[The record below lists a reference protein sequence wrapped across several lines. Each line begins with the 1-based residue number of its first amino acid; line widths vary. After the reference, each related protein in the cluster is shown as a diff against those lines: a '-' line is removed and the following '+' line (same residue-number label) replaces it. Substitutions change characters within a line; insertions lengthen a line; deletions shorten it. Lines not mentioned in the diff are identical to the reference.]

1 MYVFNEEANMA
12 DNLVIVESAAKVNT
26 ISRFL
31 GKNYK
36 VEASIGHVRDLP
48 KSQLGIDTANNYE
61 PKYITIRGKG
71 ELLQKLRK
79 DVKNAKC
86 VYLATDPDREGE
98 AISWHLYHALKL
110 QDKKVCRIT
119 FNEITEQAVKEAI
132 KNPRDINTDLVDA
145 QQARRI
151 LDRLVGYEISPIL
164 WKKVRKGLSAGR
176 VQSVT
181 LRLISDRDKQIREFV
196 EEEYWSITAN
206 LQSGKGKA
214 FEAKLDTYKNDKCEI
229 SNEEQ
234 AKKIVKACE
243 KGTFKVVN
251 SKKGNRTKNTV
262 LPFTT
267 STLQQEAAKH
277 LGFSTQK
284 TMNIAQQLYEGIK
297 VGKKE
302 VGIVTYIRTD
312 SIRISEKA
320 KEEAISYI
328 TQKYGEQYLG
338 VKKQVEKAKK
348 THIQD
353 AHEAIRPT
361 YMEYE
366 PSEVKEYLSRDQFRL
381 YQLIWNRF
389 VASQMAPAQY
399 ETYSIK
405 IANGDYE
412 FKASYSIELF
422 DGFIRAYNLG
432 EEKAK
437 KEAKFQVNEG
447 EQLNCGSIIPNQHF
461 TQPPA
466 HFSEATLVKAL
477 EENGVGRPS
486 TYAPTITTL
495 LARGYIVKENKIIYM
510 TELGE
515 VVNQIMREYFD
526 EVVDVDFTANMER
539 ILDEIASGN
548 VEWKEIIKSFY
559 PHFHHTVE
567 YAESQIENID
577 LTEHTDIPCEKCGT
591 HMVVRYGKYGK
602 FLGCPNFPEC
612 NGTKPWYEE
621 TGIKCPECNGKIL
634 MKKTKKGRSYYG
646 CEHNG
651 EGCEFMSW
659 DKPTGDKC
667 PICGEALIEKGNS
680 KNKKV
685 VCRNSKCNYGKQ
697 NKQ

>member
-1 MYVFNEEANMA
+1 MYVLNEEVNMA

-48 KSQLGIDTANNYE
+48 KSQLGIDVENNYE

-79 DVKNAKC
+79 DAKNAKC
-86 VYLATDPDREGE
+86 IYLATDPDREGE
-98 AISWHLYHALKL
+98 AISWHLYHSLRLA
-110 QDKKVCRIT
+110 DKKVCRIT
-119 FNEITEQAVKEAI
+119 FNEITEQAVKDAI
-132 KNPRDINTDLVDA
+132 KHPRAINMDLVDA
-145 QQARRI
+145 QQARRV
-151 LDRLVGYEISPIL
+151 LDRLVGYKISPIL
-164 WKKVRKGLSAGR
+164 WKKIRKGLSAGR

-181 LRLISDRDKQIREFV
+181 LRLISDRDKQIREFI
-196 EEEYWSITAN
+196 EEEYWTIEVN
-206 LQSGKGKA
+206 LRHNKSKA
-214 FEAKLDTYKNDKCEI
+214 FEAKLDTKDDVKIEIKNEKEAEDI
-229 SNEEQ
+229 
-234 AKKIVKACE
+234 IKACE
-243 KGTFKVVN
+243 QGKFEVISTKKGTRV
-251 SKKGNRTKNTV
+251 RNTV

-312 SIRISEKA
+312 SVRIADKA
-320 KEEAISYI
+320 KEAAAEYI
-328 TQKYGEQYLG
+328 IQKYGKEYLG
-338 VKKQVEKAKK
+338 EQKNDHKKKGN
-348 THIQD
+348 IQD

-366 PSEVKEYLSRDQFRL
+366 PGEIKEYLSRDQYKL
-381 YQLIWNRF
+381 YNMIWNRF
-389 VASQMAPAQY
+389 LASQMSAAQY
-399 ETYSIK
+399 ETYTIK
-405 IANGDYE
+405 IKNGSYV
-412 FKASYSIELF
+412 FRASHSTQLF
-422 DGFIRAYNLG
+422 AGFTKVYNLG
-432 EEKAK
+432 DEKVK
-437 KEAKFQVNEG
+437 KESKFEVNDGDVLE
-447 EQLNCGSIIPNQHF
+447 CASMIPSQHF

-466 HFSEATLVKAL
+466 HFTEASLVKGL

-486 TYAPTITTL
+486 TYAPTITLL
-495 LARGYIVKENKIIYM
+495 LARGYIVKENKNLYI

-515 VVNQIMREYFD
+515 VVNQIMLQYFD
-526 EVVDVDFTANMER
+526 EIVDVDFTANMER
-539 ILDEIASGN
+539 VLDEIASGS

-559 PHFHHTVE
+559 PNFQHSIEV
-567 YAESQIENID
+567 AENEIENID
-577 LTEHTDIPCEKCGT
+577 LTERTDIPCDKCGA
-591 HMVVRYGKYGK
+591 HMIVRYGKYGK
-602 FLGCPNFPEC
+602 FLGCPNFPDC
-612 NGTKPWYEE
+612 DGTKPWYEE
-621 TGIKCPECNGKIL
+621 TGITCPKCGGKIL
-634 MKKTKKGRSYYG
+634 IKKSKKGRTYYG

-651 EGCEFMSW
+651 ENCEFMSW

-667 PICGEALIEKGNS
+667 PVCGEALVEKGSS

-685 VCRNSKCNYGKQ
+685 VCCNSKCNFGKQ

>member
-1 MYVFNEEANMA
+1 MA
-12 DNLVIVESAAKVNT
+12 DNLVIVESAAKVST

-48 KSQLGIDTANNYE
+48 KSQLGVDVENDYE

-71 ELLQKLRK
+71 ELLQKMRK

-86 VYLATDPDREGE
+86 IYLATDPDREGE
-98 AISWHLYHALKL
+98 AISWHLYYALKL
-110 QDKKVCRIT
+110 QDKKVYRIT
-119 FNEITEQAVKEAI
+119 FNEITEKAVKEAI
-132 KNPRDINTDLVDA
+132 KHPRAINMDLVDA
-145 QQARRI
+145 QQARRV
-151 LDRLVGYEISPIL
+151 LDRLVGYQISPIL

-181 LRLISDRDKQIREFV
+181 LRLISDRDKQIKEFV
-196 EEEYWSITAN
+196 EEEYWSIAAH
-206 LQSGKGKA
+206 LKQPKGKA
-214 FEAKLDTYKNDKCEI
+214 FEALLDNKNGEKLEI
-229 SNEEQ
+229 RNEEE
-234 AKKIVKACE
+234 AKAIIKACE
-243 KGTFKVVN
+243 KGTFKVVS
-251 SKKGNRTKNTV
+251 SKKGTRIRNTV

-267 STLQQEAAKH
+267 STMQQEAAKH

-312 SIRISEKA
+312 SIRIADKA
-320 KEEAISYI
+320 KEEAASYI
-328 TQKYGEQYLG
+328 KEKFGEDYLG
-338 VKKQVEKAKK
+338 AQKASDKNKKG
-348 THIQD
+348 HIQD

-366 PSEVKEYLSRDQFRL
+366 PGAIKEYLSRDQFRL
-381 YQLIWNRF
+381 YQMIWNRF
-389 VASQMAPAQY
+389 VASQMAPAQF
-399 ETYSIK
+399 ETNSIK
-405 IANGDYE
+405 IVNGEYG
-412 FKASYSIELF
+412 FKASYSTELF
-422 DGFIRAYNLG
+422 AGFLKAYNLG
-432 EEKAK
+432 EEKTK
-437 KEAKFQVNEG
+437 KEAKFSVVEG
-447 EQLNCGSIIPNQHF
+447 DELECGSMIPDQHF

-495 LARGYIVKENKIIYM
+495 LARGYIVKENKNLYV

-515 VVNQIMREYFD
+515 VVNQIMLEYFD
-526 EVVDVDFTANMER
+526 EIVDVDFTATMER

-548 VEWKEIIKSFY
+548 VEWKEIMRSFY
-559 PHFHHTVE
+559 PNFHKTVE
-567 YAESQIENID
+567 YAEGQIENID
-577 LTEHTDIPCEKCGT
+577 LTEVTDIPCDKCGA
-591 HMVVRYGKYGK
+591 HMIVRYGKYGK

-612 NGTKPWYEE
+612 DGTKAWFED
-621 TGIKCPECNGKIL
+621 TGIKCPECGGKIQL
-634 MKKTKKGRSYYG
+634 KKTKKGRTYYG

-651 EGCEFMSW
+651 TSCEFMSW

-667 PICGEALIEKGNS
+667 PICDDALVEKGNS

-685 VCRNSKCNYGKQ
+685 VCRNSKCNYGKE
-697 NKQ
+697 NKH

>member
-1 MYVFNEEANMA
+1 MA
-12 DNLVIVESAAKVNT
+12 DNLVIVESAAKVST

-48 KSQLGIDTANNYE
+48 KSQLGVDVENNYE

-79 DVKNAKC
+79 DAKSAKC
-86 VYLATDPDREGE
+86 IYLATDPDREGE
-98 AISWHLYHALKL
+98 AISWHLYYALKL

-132 KNPRDINTDLVDA
+132 KHPRAINMDLVDA
-145 QQARRI
+145 QQARRV
-151 LDRLVGYEISPIL
+151 LDRLVGYQISPLL

-181 LRLISDRDKQIREFV
+181 LRLISDRDKQIKEFV
-196 EEEYWSITAN
+196 EEEYWSIAAN
-206 LQSGKGKA
+206 LRQEKGKA
-214 FEAKLDTYKNDKCEI
+214 FEAVLDSKNGEKIEI
-229 SNEEQ
+229 RNEEDAQ
-234 AKKIVKACE
+234 AIIKACE
-243 KGTFKVVN
+243 KGSFKVISN
-251 SKKGNRTKNTV
+251 KKGTRTRNTV

-284 TMNIAQQLYEGIK
+284 TMNIAQQLYEGVK
-297 VGKKE
+297 VGKKN

-312 SIRISEKA
+312 SVRIADKA
-320 KEEAISYI
+320 KEEVTAYI
-328 TQKYGEQYLG
+328 TNKFGPSYLGEQKIKEKN
-338 VKKQVEKAKK
+338 KKSHV
-348 THIQD
+348 QD

-366 PSEVKEYLSRDQFRL
+366 PQEIKEYLSRDQFRL
-381 YQLIWNRF
+381 YQMIWNRF
-389 VASQMAPAQY
+389 VASQMAPAQF
-399 ETYSIK
+399 ETYAIK
-405 IANGDYE
+405 IENGEYI
-412 FKASYSIELF
+412 FKASYSLQLF
-422 DGFIRAYNLG
+422 DGFLKVYSLD
-432 EEKAK
+432 EEKTK
-437 KEAKFQVNEG
+437 KEAKFSVEDG
-447 EQLNCGSIIPNQHF
+447 EVLICGSIIPTQHF

-495 LARGYIVKENKIIYM
+495 LARGYIVKENKVLYI

-515 VVNQIMREYFD
+515 VINQIMCAYFD
-526 EVVDVDFTANMER
+526 EIVDVDFTANMER

-559 PHFHHTVE
+559 PHFHETLV
-567 YAESQIENID
+567 YAENQIENID
-577 LTEHTDIPCEKCGT
+577 LTETTDIPCDKCGA
-591 HMVVRYGKYGK
+591 HMIVRYGKYGK
-602 FLGCPNFPEC
+602 FLGCPNFPDC
-612 NGTKPWYEE
+612 DGTKPWFEDI
-621 TGIKCPECNGKIL
+621 GVKCPECGGKVL
-634 MKKTKKGRSYYG
+634 LKKSKKGRTYYG

-651 EGCEFMSW
+651 DSCEFMSW
-659 DKPTGDKC
+659 DKPTGDTC
-667 PICGEALIEKGNS
+667 PICGEALVEKGNS
-680 KNKKV
+680 KNRKI
-685 VCRNSKCNYGKQ
+685 VCRNQKCNYGKQ
-697 NKQ
+697 NKVN

>member
-1 MYVFNEEANMA
+1 MA

-48 KSQLGIDTANNYE
+48 KSQLGVDVENNYE

-79 DVKNAKC
+79 DAKNAKC
-86 VYLATDPDREGE
+86 IYLATDPDREGE
-98 AISWHLYHALKL
+98 AISWHLYFALKL
-110 QDKKVCRIT
+110 QDKKVYRIT

-132 KNPRDINTDLVDA
+132 KNPREINTDLVDA
-145 QQARRI
+145 QQARRV
-151 LDRLVGYEISPIL
+151 LDRLVGYQISPLL

-176 VQSVT
+176 VQSAT
-181 LRLISDRDKQIREFV
+181 LKLISDRDKQIKEFI
-196 EEEYWSITAN
+196 EEEYWSIIAN
-206 LQSGKGKA
+206 LRQDKEKA
-214 FEAKLDTYKNDKCEI
+214 FEATLESYKNEKLEI
-229 SNEEQ
+229 RNEEE
-234 AKKIVKACE
+234 AKAIIRACE
-243 KGTFKVVN
+243 QGVFEVIN
-251 SKKGNRTKNTV
+251 SKKGTRIRNTV

-267 STLQQEAAKH
+267 STMQQEAAKH

-312 SIRISEKA
+312 SIRIADKA
-320 KEEAISYI
+320 KEEVATYI
-328 TQKYGEQYLG
+328 KTKYGENYLSEETAK
-338 VKKQVEKAKK
+338 VKGKK
-348 THIQD
+348 SNVQD

-366 PSEVKEYLSRDQFRL
+366 PQEIKEYLSRDQFRL
-381 YQLIWNRF
+381 YQMIWNRF
-389 VASQMAPAQY
+389 IASQMSPAQF

-405 IANGDYE
+405 IKNGDYS
-412 FKASYSIELF
+412 FKASYSLQLF
-422 DGFIRAYNLG
+422 DGFLKVYTLD
-432 EEKAK
+432 EEKVK
-437 KEAKFQVNEG
+437 KEAKFNVAEG
-447 EQLNCGSIIPNQHF
+447 EQLVCGSLIPNQHF

-495 LARGYIVKENKIIYM
+495 LARGYIVKESKILYI

-515 VVNQIMREYFD
+515 VVNQILCEYFD
-526 EVVDVDFTANMER
+526 EIVDVDFTANMER
-539 ILDEIASGN
+539 ILDEIASGH

-559 PHFHHTVE
+559 PHFHDTLV
-567 YAESQIENID
+567 YAENQIENID
-577 LTEHTDIPCEKCGT
+577 LTETTDIPCDQCGA
-591 HMVVRYGKYGK
+591 HMIVRYGKYGK
-602 FLGCPNFPEC
+602 FLGCPNFPNC
-612 NGTKPWYEE
+612 NGTKPWYEDI
-621 TGIKCPECNGKIL
+621 GIRCPECGGKVL
-634 MKKTKKGRSYYG
+634 LKKSKKGRTYYG
-646 CEHNG
+646 CENNG
-651 EGCEFMSW
+651 ENCEFMSW

-667 PICGEALIEKGNS
+667 PVCGEALVEKGNS
-680 KNKKV
+680 KNKKI
-685 VCRNSKCNYGKQ
+685 VCRNQKCNYGKE
-697 NKQ
+697 NKKS

>member
-1 MYVFNEEANMA
+1 MA

-48 KSQLGIDTANNYE
+48 KSQLGVDTEHDYE

-71 ELLQKLRK
+71 MLLQKLRK
-79 DVKNAKC
+79 EAKNAKC

-110 QDKKVCRIT
+110 QDKKVLRIT

-132 KNPRDINTDLVDA
+132 KHPRTINTDLVDA
-145 QQARRI
+145 QQARRM
-151 LDRLVGYEISPIL
+151 LDRLVGYKISPIL

-181 LRLISDRDKQIREFV
+181 LRLISDRDKQIREFI

-206 LQSGKGKA
+206 LQQEKGKV
-214 FEAKLDTYKNDKCEI
+214 FEAKLDTYKNKKVEI
-229 SNEEQ
+229 TSQEEAQRIVSACQKQ
-234 AKKIVKACE
+234 A
-243 KGTFKVVN
+243 FQVVS
-251 SKKGNRTKNTV
+251 SKKGTRVKNTV

-302 VGIVTYIRTD
+302 VGVVTYIRTD
-312 SIRISEKA
+312 SVRIADKA
-320 KEEAISYI
+320 KEEAAKYI
-328 TQKYGEQYLG
+328 TDKYGQQYLG
-338 VKKQVEKAKK
+338 AQKQKDKGSK
-348 THIQD
+348 TNIQD

-366 PSEVKEYLSRDQFRL
+366 PAQIKDYLSRDQYRL
-381 YQLIWNRF
+381 YHLIWNRF

-405 IANGDYE
+405 IQNGDYL

-422 DGFIRAYNLG
+422 DGFIKVYNLD
-432 EEKAK
+432 EEKSK
-437 KEAKFQVNEG
+437 KEAKFQVVENEV
-447 EQLNCGSIIPNQHF
+447 LACGSIIPNQHF

-495 LARGYIVKENKIIYM
+495 LARGYIVKENKNLYI

-515 VVNQIMREYFD
+515 IVNQIMKEYF
-526 EVVDVDFTANMER
+526 EEIVDVDFTANMER

-548 VEWKEIIKSFY
+548 VEWKEIMRSFY

-567 YAESQIENID
+567 YAEGQIENID
-577 LTEHTDIPCEKCGT
+577 LTETTDIPCEKCGAF
-591 HMVVRYGKYGK
+591 MIIRYGKYGK

-612 NGTKPWYEE
+612 NCTKPWFEE
-621 TGIKCPECNGKIL
+621 TGIKCPECGGKIL
-634 MKKTKKGRSYYG
+634 LKKSKKGRTYYG

-651 EGCEFMSW
+651 TSCEFMSW
-659 DKPTGDKC
+659 DRPTGDKC
-667 PICGEALIEKGNS
+667 PSCGDALIEKGTS

-697 NKQ
+697 INH

>member
-1 MYVFNEEANMA
+1 MA
-12 DNLVIVESAAKVNT
+12 DNLVIVESAAKVST

-48 KSQLGIDTANNYE
+48 KSQLGVDVENNYE

-79 DVKNAKC
+79 DAKSAKC
-86 VYLATDPDREGE
+86 IYLATDPDREGE
-98 AISWHLYHALKL
+98 AISWHLYYALKL

-132 KNPRDINTDLVDA
+132 KHPRAINMDLVDA
-145 QQARRI
+145 QQARRV
-151 LDRLVGYEISPIL
+151 LDRLVGYQISPLL

-181 LRLISDRDKQIREFV
+181 LRLISDRDKQIKEFV
-196 EEEYWSITAN
+196 EEEYWSIAAN
-206 LQSGKGKA
+206 LRQEKGKA
-214 FEAKLDTYKNDKCEI
+214 FEAVLESKNGEKIEI
-229 SNEEQ
+229 RNEEEAQ
-234 AKKIVKACE
+234 AIIKACE
-243 KGTFKVVN
+243 KGSFKVISN
-251 SKKGNRTKNTV
+251 KKGTRTRNTV

-284 TMNIAQQLYEGIK
+284 TMNIAQQLYEGVK
-297 VGKKE
+297 VGKKN

-312 SIRISEKA
+312 SVRIADKA
-320 KEEAISYI
+320 KEEVTTYI
-328 TQKYGEQYLG
+328 TNKFGSSYLGEQKIKEKN
-338 VKKQVEKAKK
+338 KKSHV
-348 THIQD
+348 QD

-366 PSEVKEYLSRDQFRL
+366 PQEIKEHLSRDQFRL
-381 YQLIWNRF
+381 YQMIWNRF
-389 VASQMAPAQY
+389 VASQMAPAQF
-399 ETYSIK
+399 ETYAIK
-405 IANGDYE
+405 TINGEYI
-412 FKASYSIELF
+412 FKASYSLQLF
-422 DGFIRAYNLG
+422 DGFLKVYSLD
-432 EEKAK
+432 EEKTK
-437 KEAKFQVNEG
+437 KEAKFSVEDG
-447 EQLNCGSIIPNQHF
+447 EVLMCGSVIPTQHF

-495 LARGYIVKENKIIYM
+495 LARGYIVKENKVLYI

-515 VVNQIMREYFD
+515 VINQIMCAYFD
-526 EVVDVDFTANMER
+526 EIVDVDFTANMER

-559 PHFHHTVE
+559 PHFHETVV
-567 YAESQIENID
+567 YAENQIENID
-577 LTEHTDIPCEKCGT
+577 LTETTDIPCDKCGA
-591 HMVVRYGKYGK
+591 HMIVRYGKYGK

-612 NGTKPWYEE
+612 DGTKPWFEDI
-621 TGIKCPECNGKIL
+621 GVKCPECGGKVL
-634 MKKTKKGRSYYG
+634 LKKSKKGRTYYG

-651 EGCEFMSW
+651 DSCEFMSW
-659 DKPTGDKC
+659 DKPTGDTC
-667 PICGEALIEKGNS
+667 PICGEALVEKGNS
-680 KNKKV
+680 KNRKI
-685 VCRNSKCNYGKQ
+685 VCRNQKCNYGKQ
-697 NKQ
+697 NKVN

>member
-1 MYVFNEEANMA
+1 MA

-48 KSQLGIDTANNYE
+48 KSQMGIDIENNYE

-71 ELLQKLRK
+71 ELLQKMRK

-98 AISWHLYHALKL
+98 AISWHLYHSLKL

-132 KNPRDINTDLVDA
+132 KHPRDINMDLVDA
-145 QQARRI
+145 QQARRV
-151 LDRLVGYEISPIL
+151 LDRLVGYKISPIL
-164 WKKVRKGLSAGR
+164 WKKIRKGLSAGR

-181 LRLISDRDKQIREFV
+181 LRLISDRDKQIKEFI
-196 EEEYWSITAN
+196 EEEYWTIEVN
-206 LQSGKGKA
+206 LRHGKSKA
-214 FEAKLDTYKNDKCEI
+214 FEARLDSKDDVKVEI
-229 SNEEQ
+229 RNEEEAQ
-234 AKKIVKACE
+234 KIITECE
-243 KGTFKVVN
+243 ENPFEVVETKKGTRV
-251 SKKGNRTKNTV
+251 KNTV

-302 VGIVTYIRTD
+302 VGVVTYIRTD
-312 SIRISEKA
+312 SVRIADKA
-320 KEEAISYI
+320 KEEAAEYI
-328 TQKYGEQYLG
+328 KTKYGEEYLG
-338 VKKQVEKAKK
+338 EVKGAQGKAKK
-348 THIQD
+348 TNIQD

-366 PSEVKEYLSRDQFRL
+366 PQTIKEYLSRDQYKL
-381 YQLIWNRF
+381 YNMIWNRF
-389 VASQMAPAQY
+389 VASQMAAAQY
-399 ETYSIK
+399 ETYSMKIK
-405 IANGDYE
+405 NGAYQ
-412 FKASYSIELF
+412 FRASYSNQLF
-422 DGFIRAYNLG
+422 DGFTKVYNLG
-432 EEKAK
+432 EEKNKKIAAFDVAK
-437 KEAKFQVNEG
+437 G
-447 EQLNCGSIIPNQHF
+447 EKLDLASIIPSQHF
-461 TQPPA
+461 TQAPA
-466 HFSEATLVKAL
+466 HFSEATIVKAL

-495 LARGYIVKENKIIYM
+495 LARGYIVKENKNLYI

-515 VVNQIMREYFD
+515 VVNQIMLQYFD
-526 EVVDVDFTANMER
+526 EIVDVEFTANMER

-559 PHFHHTVE
+559 PNFAHTVE
-567 YAESQIENID
+567 VAENEIENID
-577 LTEHTDIPCEKCGT
+577 LTETTDIPCEKCGAN
-591 HMVVRYGKYGK
+591 MIVRYGKYGK

-612 NGTKPWYEE
+612 DGTKAWYEE
-621 TGIKCPECNGKIL
+621 VGVDCPQCGGKVL
-634 MKKTKKGRSYYG
+634 LKKTKKGRTYYG

-651 EGCEFMSW
+651 DSCEFMSW
-659 DKPTGDKC
+659 DKPTGEKC
-667 PICGEALIEKGNS
+667 PVCGDALVEKGSN
-680 KNKKV
+680 KNKKI

-697 NKQ
+697 NKR

>member
-1 MYVFNEEANMA
+1 MA

-36 VEASIGHVRDLP
+36 VEASVGHVRDLP
-48 KSQLGIDTANNYE
+48 KSQLGVDIENNYE

-79 DVKNAKC
+79 DVKNAKTI
-86 VYLATDPDREGE
+86 YLATDPDREGE
-98 AISWHLYHALKL
+98 AISWHLYYALKL
-110 QDKKVCRIT
+110 QDKKICRIT
-119 FNEITEQAVKEAI
+119 FNEITEEAVKEAI
-132 KNPRDINTDLVDA
+132 KHPREINMNLVDA
-145 QQARRI
+145 QQARRV
-151 LDRLVGYEISPIL
+151 LDRLVGYQISPIL

-181 LRLISDRDKQIREFV
+181 LRLISDRDKQIKEFV
-196 EEEYWSITAN
+196 EEEYWSVAAH
-206 LQSGKGKA
+206 LRQGKGKA
-214 FEAKLDTYKNDKCEI
+214 FEATLESKNGEKIDI
-229 SNEEQ
+229 RNEEE
-234 AKKIVKACE
+234 AVSIIKACE
-243 KGTFKVVN
+243 NGTFKVKS
-251 SKKGNRTKNTV
+251 SKKGTRVRNTV

-312 SIRISEKA
+312 SVRIADKA
-320 KEEAISYI
+320 KEEVSEYI
-328 TQKYGEQYLG
+328 EKKYGANYLG
-338 VKKQVEKAKK
+338 EQKTKEKSKKNV
-348 THIQD
+348 QD

-366 PSEVKEYLSRDQFRL
+366 PNEIKEYLSRDQFRL
-381 YQLIWNRF
+381 YQLIWKRF
-389 VASQMAPAQY
+389 VASQMIAAQF

-405 IANGDYE
+405 IENGDYT

-422 DGFIRAYNLG
+422 DGFLKVYNLG

-437 KEAKFQVNEG
+437 KEAKFNVQEDD
-447 EQLNCGSIIPNQHF
+447 ELTCGSIIPSQHF

-495 LARGYIVKENKIIYM
+495 LARGYIVKENKMLYV

-515 VVNQIMREYFD
+515 VVNQIMCEYFD
-526 EVVDVDFTANMER
+526 EIVDVDFTANMER

-559 PHFHHTVE
+559 PNFHQTVE
-567 YAESQIENID
+567 YAENQIENVD
-577 LTEHTDIPCEKCGT
+577 LTETTDIPCDLCGT
-591 HMVVRYGKYGK
+591 HMIVRYGKYGK

-612 NGTKPWYEE
+612 NGTKPWFEDI
-621 TGIKCPECNGKIL
+621 GVSCPECGGKIL
-634 MKKTKKGRSYYG
+634 LKKTKKGRTYFG
-646 CEHNG
+646 CENNG
-651 EGCEFMSW
+651 ETCEFMSW
-659 DKPTGDKC
+659 DKPTGEKC
-667 PICGEALIEKGNS
+667 PVCGEALVEKGNS
-680 KNKKV
+680 KNKKI

-697 NKQ
+697 NKN

>member
-1 MYVFNEEANMA
+1 MA

-48 KSQLGIDTANNYE
+48 KSQLGIDTENNYE

-71 ELLQKLRK
+71 ELLQKMRK

-98 AISWHLYHALKL
+98 AISWHLYYALRL
-110 QDKKVCRIT
+110 EDKKVRRIT

-132 KNPRDINTDLVDA
+132 KHPRAIDMNLVDA
-145 QQARRI
+145 QQARRV
-151 LDRLVGYEISPIL
+151 LDRLVGYKISPIL
-164 WKKVRKGLSAGR
+164 WKKIRKGLSAGR

-196 EEEYWSITAN
+196 EEEYWTIEAQ
-206 LQSGKGKA
+206 LRQGKGKA
-214 FEAKLDTYKNDKCEI
+214 FEAKLDTIAGKKAEIKDKKEA
-229 SNEEQ
+229 E
-234 AKKIVKACE
+234 KIIKACE
-243 KGTFKVVN
+243 KGEFKVT
-251 SKKGNRTKNTV
+251 STKKGTRVKNTV

-312 SIRISEKA
+312 SVRIADKA
-320 KEEAISYI
+320 KAEAVEYI
-328 TQKYGEQYLG
+328 TQKYGVDYLG
-338 VKKQVEKAKK
+338 EQKAANKQKGN
-348 THIQD
+348 IQD

-366 PSEVKEYLSRDQFRL
+366 PAVIKEHLSRDQYRL
-381 YQLIWNRF
+381 YNMIWNRF
-389 VASQMAPAQY
+389 VASQMASAQY

-405 IANGDYE
+405 IENGE
-412 FKASYSIELF
+412 HVFKASYSIELF
-422 DGFIRAYNLG
+422 DGFMKVYNL
-432 EEKAK
+432 EDEKAK
-437 KEAKFQVNEG
+437 KEAKFKVNEG
-447 EQLNCGSIIPNQHF
+447 DVLTCGSLIPSQHF

-495 LARGYIVKENKIIYM
+495 LARGYIVKESKLLYV

-515 VVNQIMREYFD
+515 VVNQIMKQYFD
-526 EVVDVDFTANMER
+526 EIVDVDFTANMER
-539 ILDEIASGN
+539 VLDEIAAGN

-559 PHFHHTVE
+559 PNFYHMLKV
-567 YAESQIENID
+567 AEEEIENID
-577 LTEHTDIPCEKCGT
+577 LTETTDIPCEKCGAN
-591 HMVVRYGKYGK
+591 MIVRYGKYGK

-612 NGTKPWYEE
+612 NNTKPWYEE
-621 TGIKCPECNGKIL
+621 TGIECPECGGKIYV
-634 MKKTKKGRSYYG
+634 KKSKKGRTYFG

-651 EGCEFMSW
+651 ESCEFMSW

-667 PICGEALIEKGNS
+667 PICGDALVERGSS
-680 KNKKV
+680 KNKKII
-685 VCRNSKCNYGKQ
+685 CRNSKCNYGKQ
-697 NKQ
+697 NKR

>member
-1 MYVFNEEANMA
+1 MA
-12 DNLVIVESAAKVNT
+12 DNLVIVESAAKVST

-48 KSQLGIDTANNYE
+48 KSQLGVDIENEYE

-79 DVKNAKC
+79 DAKNAKC
-86 VYLATDPDREGE
+86 IYLATDPDREGE
-98 AISWHLYHALKL
+98 AISWHLYYALKL

-132 KNPRDINTDLVDA
+132 KHPRAINMDLVDA
-145 QQARRI
+145 QQARRV
-151 LDRLVGYEISPIL
+151 LDRLVGYQISPLL

-181 LRLISDRDKQIREFV
+181 LRLISDRDKQIKEFV

-206 LQSGKGKA
+206 LRQEKGKA
-214 FEAKLDTYKNDKCEI
+214 FEAVLDSKKGEKIEI
-229 SNEEQ
+229 RNEEEAQ
-234 AKKIVKACE
+234 AIMKACE
-243 KGTFKVVN
+243 KGSFTVIN
-251 SKKGNRTKNTV
+251 NKKGVRTRNTV

-267 STLQQEAAKH
+267 STMQQEAAKH

-284 TMNIAQQLYEGIK
+284 TMNIAQQLYEGVK
-297 VGKKE
+297 VGKKN

-312 SIRISEKA
+312 SVRISDKA
-320 KEEAISYI
+320 KEEVTTYI
-328 TQKYGEQYLG
+328 TNKFGPSYLGEQKIKEKR
-338 VKKQVEKAKK
+338 KKN
-348 THIQD
+348 HIQD

-366 PSEVKEYLSRDQFRL
+366 PQEIKEYLSRDQFRL
-381 YQLIWNRF
+381 YQMIWNRF
-389 VASQMAPAQY
+389 VASQMAPAQF

-405 IANGDYE
+405 IENGDYV
-412 FKASYSIELF
+412 FKASYSLQLF
-422 DGFIRAYNLG
+422 DGFLKVYSLD
-432 EEKAK
+432 EEKTK
-437 KEAKFQVNEG
+437 KEAKFSVVDG
-447 EQLNCGSIIPNQHF
+447 EQLVCGSIIPTQHF

-495 LARGYIVKENKIIYM
+495 LARGYIVKENKVLYI

-515 VVNQIMREYFD
+515 VINQIMCAYFD
-526 EVVDVDFTANMER
+526 EIVDVDFTANMER

-559 PHFHHTVE
+559 PHFHETVV
-567 YAESQIENID
+567 YAENQIENID
-577 LTEHTDIPCEKCGT
+577 LTETTDIPCDKCGT
-591 HMVVRYGKYGK
+591 HMIVRYGKYGK

-612 NGTKPWYEE
+612 NGTKPWFEDI
-621 TGIKCPECNGKIL
+621 GVKCPECGGKVL
-634 MKKTKKGRSYYG
+634 LKKSKKGRTYYG

-651 EGCEFMSW
+651 ESCEFMSW

-667 PICGEALIEKGNS
+667 PICGEALVEKGNL
-680 KNKKV
+680 KNRKI
-685 VCRNSKCNYGKQ
+685 VCRNQKCNYGKQ
-697 NKQ
+697 NKVN

>member
-1 MYVFNEEANMA
+1 MA

-36 VEASIGHVRDLP
+36 VEASVGHVRDLP
-48 KSQLGIDTANNYE
+48 KSQLGVDIENNYE

-71 ELLQKLRK
+71 ELLQKMRK
-79 DVKNAKC
+79 DVKNAKTI
-86 VYLATDPDREGE
+86 YLATDPDREGE
-98 AISWHLYHALKL
+98 AISWHLYYALKL
-110 QDKKVCRIT
+110 QDKKICRIT
-119 FNEITEQAVKEAI
+119 FNEITEEAVKEAI
-132 KNPRDINTDLVDA
+132 KHPREINMDLVDA
-145 QQARRI
+145 QQARRV
-151 LDRLVGYEISPIL
+151 LDRLVGYQISPIL

-181 LRLISDRDKQIREFV
+181 LRLISDRDKQIKEFV
-196 EEEYWSITAN
+196 EEEYWSVAAH
-206 LQSGKGKA
+206 LRQGKGKA
-214 FEAKLDTYKNDKCEI
+214 FEATLESKNGEKIEI
-229 SNEEQ
+229 RNEEE
-234 AKKIVKACE
+234 AASVIKACE
-243 KGTFKVVN
+243 NGQFKVKS
-251 SKKGNRTKNTV
+251 SKKGTRVRNTV

-312 SIRISEKA
+312 SVRIADKA
-320 KEEAISYI
+320 KEEAAEYI
-328 TQKYGEQYLG
+328 EKNYGANYLGEQKTKEKS
-338 VKKQVEKAKK
+338 KKNV
-348 THIQD
+348 QD

-366 PSEVKEYLSRDQFRL
+366 PNEIKEYLSRDQFRL
-381 YQLIWNRF
+381 YQLIWKRF
-389 VASQMAPAQY
+389 VASQMIAAQF

-405 IANGDYE
+405 IENGEYT

-422 DGFIRAYNLG
+422 DGFLKVYNLG

-437 KEAKFQVNEG
+437 KEAKFNVQEG
-447 EQLNCGSIIPNQHF
+447 DELTCGSIIPSQHF

-495 LARGYIVKENKIIYM
+495 LARGYIVKENKMLYV

-515 VVNQIMREYFD
+515 VVNQIMCEYFD
-526 EVVDVDFTANMER
+526 EIVDVDFTANMER

-559 PHFHHTVE
+559 PNFHQTVE
-567 YAESQIENID
+567 YAENQIENID
-577 LTEHTDIPCEKCGT
+577 LTETTDIPCDLCGT
-591 HMVVRYGKYGK
+591 HMIVRYGKYGK

-612 NGTKPWYEE
+612 NGTKPWFEDI
-621 TGIKCPECNGKIL
+621 GVACPECGGKVL
-634 MKKTKKGRSYYG
+634 LKKTKKGRTYFG
-646 CEHNG
+646 CENNG
-651 EGCEFMSW
+651 ETCEFMSW
-659 DKPTGDKC
+659 DKPTGEKC
-667 PICGEALIEKGNS
+667 PVCGEALVEKGNS
-680 KNKKV
+680 KNKKI

-697 NKQ
+697 NKN

>member
-1 MYVFNEEANMA
+1 MA
-12 DNLVIVESAAKVNT
+12 DNLVIVESAAKVST

-48 KSQLGIDTANNYE
+48 KSQLGVDTENNYE

-71 ELLQKLRK
+71 ELLQKMRK

-86 VYLATDPDREGE
+86 IYLATDPDREGE
-98 AISWHLYHALKL
+98 AISWHLYYALKL

-119 FNEITEQAVKEAI
+119 FNEITEEAVKDAI
-132 KNPRDINTDLVDA
+132 KHPRDINMDLVDA
-145 QQARRI
+145 QQARRV
-151 LDRLVGYEISPIL
+151 LDRLVGYQISPIL

-181 LRLISDRDKQIREFV
+181 LRLISDRDKQIKEFV
-196 EEEYWSITAN
+196 EEEYWSIVAN
-206 LQSGKGKA
+206 LRQEKGKA
-214 FEAKLDTYKNDKCEI
+214 FEAILESKKGEKVEI
-229 SNEEQ
+229 RNEEE
-234 AKKIVKACE
+234 ANAIIKACE
-243 KGTFKVVN
+243 KGQFKVIS
-251 SKKGNRTKNTV
+251 SKKGTRVRNTV

-297 VGKKE
+297 VGKKD

-312 SIRISEKA
+312 SVRIADKA
-320 KEEAISYI
+320 KEEVAEYI
-328 TQKYGEQYLG
+328 ERKYGKEYLG
-338 VKKQVEKAKK
+338 EQKNKEKSKKNV
-348 THIQD
+348 QD

-366 PSEVKEYLSRDQFRL
+366 PSEIKEYLSRDQFRL
-381 YQLIWNRF
+381 YQMIWNRF
-389 VASQMAPAQY
+389 VASQMVAAQF

-405 IANGDYE
+405 IENGEYV
-412 FKASYSIELF
+412 FKASYSLELF
-422 DGFIRAYNLG
+422 DGFLKVYNLG
-432 EEKAK
+432 EEKVK
-437 KEAKFQVNEG
+437 KEAKFNVKENDE
-447 EQLNCGSIIPNQHF
+447 LICGSLIPNQHF

-495 LARGYIVKENKIIYM
+495 LARGYIVKESKMLYV

-515 VVNQIMREYFD
+515 VVNQIMCEYFD
-526 EVVDVDFTANMER
+526 EIVDVDFTANMER

-559 PHFHHTVE
+559 PNFHQTVE
-567 YAESQIENID
+567 YAENQIENID
-577 LTEHTDIPCEKCGT
+577 LTETTDIPCDKCGT
-591 HMVVRYGKYGK
+591 HMIVRYGKYGK
-602 FLGCPNFPEC
+602 FLGCPNFPDC
-612 NGTKPWYEE
+612 NGTKPWFEDI
-621 TGIKCPECNGKIL
+621 GVPCPECGGKVL
-634 MKKTKKGRSYYG
+634 LKKTKKGRTYFG

-651 EGCEFMSW
+651 ETCEFMSW
-659 DKPTGDKC
+659 DKPTGEKC
-667 PICGEALIEKGNS
+667 PLCGEALVEKGNS

-697 NKQ
+697 NKN

>member
-1 MYVFNEEANMA
+1 MA
-12 DNLVIVESAAKVNT
+12 DNLVIVESAAKVST

-36 VEASIGHVRDLP
+36 VEASVGHVRDLP
-48 KSQLGIDTANNYE
+48 KSQLGVDIENDYE

-71 ELLQKLRK
+71 ELLQKMRK
-79 DVKNAKC
+79 DAKNAKC
-86 VYLATDPDREGE
+86 IYLATDPDREGE
-98 AISWHLYHALKL
+98 AISWHLYHALRL

-132 KNPRDINTDLVDA
+132 KNPRTINMDLVDA
-145 QQARRI
+145 QQARRV
-151 LDRLVGYEISPIL
+151 LDRLVGYQISPIL

-181 LRLISDRDKQIREFV
+181 LRLISDRDKQIKEFV

-206 LQSGKGKA
+206 LRQEKGKA
-214 FEAKLDTYKNDKCEI
+214 FEAILESRQGEKIEI
-229 SNEEQ
+229 RNEAE
-234 AKKIVKACE
+234 ASEIIKACE
-243 KGTFKVVN
+243 KGNFKVVS
-251 SKKGNRTKNTV
+251 SKKGTRVRNTV

-302 VGIVTYIRTD
+302 VGVVTYIRTD
-312 SIRISEKA
+312 SIRIADKA
-320 KEEAISYI
+320 KEEAMNYI
-328 TQKYGEQYLG
+328 ETKYGKNYLG
-338 VKKQVEKAKK
+338 DQKAKEK
-348 THIQD
+348 SKKSNVQD

-366 PSEVKEYLSRDQFRL
+366 PSEIKEYLSRDQFRL
-381 YQLIWNRF
+381 YQMIWNRF
-389 VASQMAPAQY
+389 IASQMTAAQF

-405 IANGDYE
+405 IQNGDYI

-422 DGFIRAYNLG
+422 DGFLRVYNLG
-432 EEKAK
+432 EEKVK
-437 KEAKFQVNEG
+437 KEAKFNVSEG
-447 EQLNCGSIIPNQHF
+447 DELGCGSIIPNQHF

-495 LARGYIVKENKIIYM
+495 LARGYIVKESKILYI

-515 VVNQIMREYFD
+515 VVNQIMCEYFD
-526 EVVDVDFTANMER
+526 EIVDVDFTANMER

-559 PHFHHTVE
+559 PNFHQTVE
-567 YAESQIENID
+567 YAENQIENID
-577 LTEHTDIPCEKCGT
+577 LTETTDIPCDKCGT
-591 HMVVRYGKYGK
+591 HMIVRYGKYGK
-602 FLGCPNFPEC
+602 FLGCPNFPDC
-612 NGTKPWYEE
+612 NGTKPWFEDI
-621 TGIKCPECNGKIL
+621 GIACPECGGKVL
-634 MKKTKKGRSYYG
+634 LKKTKKGRTYFG

-651 EGCEFMSW
+651 NTCEFMSW
-659 DKPTGDKC
+659 DRPTGEKC
-667 PICGEALIEKGNS
+667 PVCGEALVEKGTS
-680 KNKKV
+680 KNKKI
-685 VCRNSKCNYGKQ
+685 VCRNAKCNYGKQ
-697 NKQ
+697 NKH

>member
-1 MYVFNEEANMA
+1 MA

-48 KSQLGIDTANNYE
+48 KSQLGVDIENDYE

-71 ELLQKLRK
+71 ELLQKMRK
-79 DVKNAKC
+79 DAKNAKC
-86 VYLATDPDREGE
+86 IYLATDPDREGE
-98 AISWHLYHALKL
+98 AISWHLYYALKL
-110 QDKKVCRIT
+110 QDKKVYRIT
-119 FNEITEQAVKEAI
+119 FNEITEEAVKEAI
-132 KNPRDINTDLVDA
+132 KHPREINMDLVDA
-145 QQARRI
+145 QQARRV
-151 LDRLVGYEISPIL
+151 LDRLVGYQISPLL
-164 WKKVRKGLSAGR
+164 WKKIRKGLSAGR

-181 LRLISDRDKQIREFV
+181 LRLISDRDRQIKEFV
-196 EEEYWSITAN
+196 EEEYWSITAH
-206 LQSGKGKA
+206 LRQDKGKA
-214 FEAKLDTYKNDKCEI
+214 FEATLENYKNQKIEI
-229 SNEEQ
+229 HNEE
-234 AKKIVKACE
+234 AANEIIKACE
-243 KGTFKVVN
+243 QGEYEVVN
-251 SKKGNRTKNTV
+251 SKKGTRVRNTV

-267 STLQQEAAKH
+267 STMQQEAAKH

-312 SIRISEKA
+312 SVRIADKA
-320 KEEAISYI
+320 KEEAAEYI
-328 TQKYGEQYLG
+328 KTKYGEKYLSE
-338 VKKQVEKAKK
+338 QTTKAKSK
-348 THIQD
+348 KSNVQD

-366 PSEVKEYLSRDQFRL
+366 PQEIKEYLSRDQYRL
-381 YQLIWNRF
+381 YQMIWNRF
-389 VASQMAPAQY
+389 VASQMAPAQF

-405 IANGDYE
+405 IKNGDYS
-412 FKASYSIELF
+412 FKAAYSLQLF
-422 DGFIRAYNLG
+422 DGFLKVYNLD
-432 EEKAK
+432 EEKGK
-437 KEAKFQVNEG
+437 KEAKFNVVEG
-447 EQLNCGSIIPNQHF
+447 DKLTCGSLIPNQHF

-495 LARGYIVKENKIIYM
+495 LARGYIVKENKVLYI

-515 VVNQIMREYFD
+515 VVNQIMCEYF
-526 EVVDVDFTANMER
+526 EEIVDVDFTANMER

-559 PHFHHTVE
+559 PHFHETLL
-567 YAESQIENID
+567 YAENQIENID
-577 LTEHTDIPCEKCGT
+577 LTETTDIPCDQCGT
-591 HMVVRYGKYGK
+591 NMIVRYGKYGK
-602 FLGCPNFPEC
+602 FLGCPNFPDC
-612 NGTKPWYEE
+612 NGTKPWYED
-621 TGIKCPECNGKIL
+621 TGIKCPECGGKVL
-634 MKKTKKGRSYYG
+634 LKKSKKGRTYYG

-651 EGCEFMSW
+651 ESCEFMSW
-659 DKPTGDKC
+659 DKPTGNKC
-667 PICGEALIEKGNS
+667 PICEDALVEKGNS

-685 VCRNSKCNYGKQ
+685 ICRNQKCNYGKQ
-697 NKQ
+697 NKS

>member
-1 MYVFNEEANMA
+1 MA

-36 VEASIGHVRDLP
+36 VEASVGHVRDLP
-48 KSQLGIDTANNYE
+48 KSQLGVDIENNYE

-71 ELLQKLRK
+71 ELLQKMRK
-79 DVKNAKC
+79 DVKNAKTI
-86 VYLATDPDREGE
+86 YLATDPDREGE
-98 AISWHLYHALKL
+98 AISWHLYYALKL
-110 QDKKVCRIT
+110 QDKKICRIT
-119 FNEITEQAVKEAI
+119 FNEITEEAVKEAI
-132 KNPRDINTDLVDA
+132 KHPREINMDLVDA
-145 QQARRI
+145 QQARRV
-151 LDRLVGYEISPIL
+151 LDRLVGYQISPIL

-181 LRLISDRDKQIREFV
+181 LRLISDRDKQIKEFV
-196 EEEYWSITAN
+196 EEEYWSVAAH
-206 LQSGKGKA
+206 LRQGKGKA
-214 FEAKLDTYKNDKCEI
+214 FEATLESKNGEKIEI
-229 SNEEQ
+229 RNEEE
-234 AKKIVKACE
+234 AASVIKACE
-243 KGTFKVVN
+243 NGQFKVKS
-251 SKKGNRTKNTV
+251 SKKGTRVRNTV

-312 SIRISEKA
+312 SVRIADKA
-320 KEEAISYI
+320 KEEAAEYI
-328 TQKYGEQYLG
+328 EKNYGANYLGEQKTKEKS
-338 VKKQVEKAKK
+338 KKNV
-348 THIQD
+348 QD

-366 PSEVKEYLSRDQFRL
+366 PNEIKEYLSRDQFRL
-381 YQLIWNRF
+381 YQLIWKRF
-389 VASQMAPAQY
+389 VASQMIAAQF

-405 IANGDYE
+405 IENGEYT

-422 DGFIRAYNLG
+422 DGFLKVYNLG

-437 KEAKFQVNEG
+437 KEAKFNVQEG
-447 EQLNCGSIIPNQHF
+447 DELTCGSIIPSQHF

-495 LARGYIVKENKIIYM
+495 LARGYIVKENKMLYV

-515 VVNQIMREYFD
+515 VVNQIMCEYFD
-526 EVVDVDFTANMER
+526 EIVDVDFTANMER

-559 PHFHHTVE
+559 PNFHQTVE
-567 YAESQIENID
+567 YAENQIENID
-577 LTEHTDIPCEKCGT
+577 LTETTDIPCDLCGT
-591 HMVVRYGKYGK
+591 HMIVRYGKYGK

-612 NGTKPWYEE
+612 NGTKPWFEDI
-621 TGIKCPECNGKIL
+621 GVVCPECGGKVL
-634 MKKTKKGRSYYG
+634 LKKTKKGRTYFG
-646 CEHNG
+646 CENNG
-651 EGCEFMSW
+651 ETCEFMSW
-659 DKPTGDKC
+659 DKPTGEKC
-667 PICGEALIEKGNS
+667 PVCGEALVEKGNS
-680 KNKKV
+680 KNKKI

-697 NKQ
+697 NKN

>member
-1 MYVFNEEANMA
+1 MYVFDEEENMA
-12 DNLVIVESAAKVNT
+12 DNLVIVESAAKVST

-36 VEASIGHVRDLP
+36 VEASVGHVRDLP
-48 KSQLGIDTANNYE
+48 KSQLGVDTANDYE

-71 ELLQKLRK
+71 DLLQKLRK
-79 DVKNAKC
+79 DAKGAKC
-86 VYLATDPDREGE
+86 IYLATDPDREGE
-98 AISWHLYHALKL
+98 AISWHLYHSLRL
-110 QDKKVCRIT
+110 QDKKVKRIT
-119 FNEITEQAVKEAI
+119 FNEITEEAVKDAI

-181 LRLISDRDKQIREFV
+181 LRLISDRDKAIKEFV
-196 EEEYWSITAN
+196 EQEYWSITAN
-206 LQSGKGKA
+206 LQGGKAKA
-214 FEAKLDTYKNDKCEI
+214 FEAKLDSCKEEKCEI
-229 SNEEQ
+229 TNEAQ
-234 AKKIVKACE
+234 AKEILALCE
-243 KGTFKVVN
+243 KGTFKVIN
-251 SKKGNRTKNTV
+251 TKKGSRIKNTV

-267 STLQQEAAKH
+267 STMQQEAAKH

-302 VGIVTYIRTD
+302 VGVVTYIRTD
-312 SIRISEKA
+312 SVRISDKA
-320 KEEAISYI
+320 KEEVKEYI
-328 TQKYGEQYLG
+328 VKEYGEKYLG
-338 VKKQVEKAKK
+338 EQKKNDKNRRVN
-348 THIQD
+348 IQD

-361 YMEYE
+361 YMEYK
-366 PSEVKEYLSRDQFRL
+366 PSEIKEYLSRDQFRL
-381 YQLIWNRF
+381 YQMVWNRF
-389 VASQMAPAQY
+389 VASQMAAAKY
-399 ETYSIK
+399 ETYTIK
-405 IANGDYE
+405 IQNGDYI
-412 FKASYSIELF
+412 FKSSYSNELF
-422 DGFIRAYNLG
+422 DGFVKVYSLG
-432 EEKAK
+432 EEKTK
-437 KEAKFQVNEG
+437 KEAKFDVSEG
-447 EQLNCGSIIPNQHF
+447 DELNCGSIIPNQHF

-495 LARGYIVKENKIIYM
+495 LARGYIVKESKVLYV

-515 VVNQIMREYFD
+515 VVNQIMNEYFD
-526 EVVDVDFTANMER
+526 EIVDVEFTANMER

-559 PHFHHTVE
+559 PNFHNTVE
-567 YAESQIENID
+567 YAEAQIENID

-591 HMVVRYGKYGK
+591 NMIVRYGKYGK
-602 FLGCPNFPEC
+602 FLGCPNFPDC

-621 TGIKCPECNGKIL
+621 TDVKCPECEGKIL
-634 MKKTKKGRSYYG
+634 IKKSKKGRTYYG

-651 EGCEFMSW
+651 DSCEFMSW

-667 PICGEALIEKGNS
+667 PVCGDALIEKGGN
-680 KNKKV
+680 KNKKI
-685 VCRNSKCNYGKQ
+685 VCRSTKCNYGKQ
-697 NKQ
+697 NKG